1 MSHQPKFII
10 KDVFGDLVKLDLA
23 DLNTGYKKIPVV
35 KNALY
40 ITLDEEKEFFDTGF
54 DIEGAKKLHSA
65 IGELI
70 QEMESLHS
78 E

>member
-1 MSHQPKFII
+1 MPHQPKFII
-10 KDVFGDLVKLDLA
+10 KDVFGDLIKLDLS
-23 DLNTGYKKIPVV
+23 DLNTGYKKNLVV

-40 ITLDEEKEFFDTGF
+40 IRLDEESFDTGL
-54 DIEGAKKLHSA
+54 DLKGAKELHSA